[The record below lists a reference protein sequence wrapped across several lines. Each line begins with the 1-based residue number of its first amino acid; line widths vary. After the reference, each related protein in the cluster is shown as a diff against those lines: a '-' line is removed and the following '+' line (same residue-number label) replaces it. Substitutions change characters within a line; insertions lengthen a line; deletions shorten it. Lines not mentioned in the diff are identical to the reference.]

1 MEHPVWQLSH
11 LRVAAFAGV
20 VPDGVGQGDH
30 LLKNPENSL
39 VHVVAAG
46 VALNQGGAPEPQQGW
61 PSKAQLPGAAYRA
74 DYATRLGC
82 LTR

>member
-20 VPDGVGQGDH
+20 VPDGVGQGDY

-46 VALNQGGAPEPQQGW
+46 VALDQDGAPEPQQGW
-61 PSKAQLPGAAYRA
+61 PLKPQLPGAAYRA
-74 DYATRLGC
+74 DDATRPGC
-82 LTR
+82 HMR